1 MTHGGFNCQYKLY
14 VCVKVKP
21 LALLKYF
28 GFCSHFLEN
37 PDPFIAFAKAAFQE
51 VYSLLQLLVGV
62 AVSLV

>member
-14 VCVKVKP
+14 VWVKVKL

-37 PDPFIAFAKAAFQE
+37 PDPFIEFAKEAFRE